1 MTRSLAREET
11 RLELSR
17 HAARLFLE
25 RGVADTSGDDIA
37 AAAGVSTR
45 TIWRHFR
52 SKESAVEPLFAQSSH
67 RFAGIL
73 RRWPRDVSI
82 EDLFHASFGPGN
94 QSPQDIADD
103 ILVVKLLARLPEEP
117 ALRTA
122 WLMSCH
128 LGEEHLIGI
137 LAERLDRPRGDF
149 EIRLCA
155 ATVMAAIRVVDET
168 VSLAAVKYGLKTT
181 VAEVNEHL
189 AQAIRKASTLPFCDP
204 VPPRIWA
211 DDNLQSTSAATRQRN
226 DASSK

>member
-1 MTRSLAREET
+1 MARENT

-52 SKESAVEPLFAQSSH
+52 SKESAVEPLFAHSSL
-67 RFAGIL
+67 RFAAML

-103 ILVVKLLARLPEEP
+103 VLLVRLLARLPEEP

-128 LGEEHLIGI
+128 LGEEHLIEI
-137 LAERLDRPRGDF
+137 IAERLDRPRGDF
-149 EIRLCA
+149 EVRLCA

-181 VAEVNEHL
+181 LTEVNEHL

-204 VPPRIWA
+204 IAPRIWP
-211 DDNLQSTSAATRQRN
+211 DDKLAPSLAKAAQGE
-226 DASSK
+226 